1 MTLQKMMLFI
11 PLLRQ
16 VYLFCLCASV
26 GALSKSI
33 FYENYTA
40 DIYKLANISIA
51 MACLLLS
58 INGYVKLKTRFYVLL
73 REQMYEEDK
82 E

>member
-1 MTLQKMMLFI
+1 MKLEKMMLLI

-16 VYLFCLCASV
+16 VYLLFLCASV
-26 GALSKSI
+26 GAVSKSI

-40 DIYKLANISIA
+40 DIYMLANISIA
-51 MACLLLS
+51 MMCLLLS

-73 REQMYEEDK
+73 REQMYEEDN